1 MTVPTEQEM
10 QAAAVAP
17 RVKQVE
23 ISKEIATVEYAYVGL
38 MTLCVL
44 TFHNGFKVV
53 GQSACASAANYNKTF
68 GEQFAF
74 RDAKRQIGAYLGF
87 RICEERYK
95 QEQNDNLVASLA
107 GDDDCGD
114 ACKI

>member
-1 MTVPTEQEM
+1 MTVPTEEQM

-17 RVKQVE
+17 RVKQE
-23 ISKEIATVEYAYVGL
+23 DISKEIATVEYAYVGL

-44 TFHNGFKVV
+44 TLHNGFKIV
-53 GQSACASAANYNKTF
+53 GKSACASAANYNKEW

-74 RDAKRQIGAYLGF
+74 SDADRQIGQYLGF

-95 QEQNDNLVASLA
+95 QEQNDALVEALA
-107 GDDDCGD
+107 DDGCEG
-114 ACKI
+114 CKI